1 MAVIDVPELMNMFR
15 QGDIDKQA
23 AAEAQR
29 KQALEERAMALKE
42 QPDVDFSFEKGG
54 LKVKGKLKD
63 LPALSQDPAF
73 APYLAG
79 IGGTITNEQSLENE
93 DINAQREAI
102 NTRLTKLSQEKL
114 KQELEIAKGDT
125 RTGAMELGLG
135 LVGLKKRSDVMK
147 EVEAERKVL
156 QGKMAE
162 LGFNRQAGQMETNV
176 PDYQS
181 EAMPLQATQ
190 QAAPQAAPQVA
201 PETPAQAPAQ
211 QEAPR
216 NFKSLQ
222 EARAAGVKPGQLIYI
237 NGKPGRLQARQ

>member
-1 MAVIDVPELMNMFR
+1 
-15 QGDIDKQA
+15 
-23 AAEAQR
+23 
-29 KQALEERAMALKE
+29 
-42 QPDVDFSFEKGG
+42 
-54 LKVKGKLKD
+54 
-63 LPALSQDPAF
+63 
-73 APYLAG
+73 
-79 IGGTITNEQSLENE
+79 
-93 DINAQREAI
+93 
-102 NTRLTKLSQEKL
+102 
-114 KQELEIAKGDT
+114 
-125 RTGAMELGLG
+125 
-135 LVGLKKRSDVMK
+135 MK
-147 EVEAERKVL
+147 ELEAERGVL

-181 EAMPLQATQ
+181 EAMPLQATP

-222 EARAAGVKPGQLIYI
+222 EAKAAGVKPGQLIYI

>member
-29 KQALEERAMALKE
+29 KREIEDREMALKE
-42 QPDVDFSFEKGG
+42 QPDVDFTFEKGG

-63 LPALSQDPAF
+63 LPALSQDPNF

-79 IGGTITNEQSLENE
+79 IGNTITNEQSLENE

-102 NTRLTKLSQEKL
+102 NERLTKLSKEKL
-114 KQELEIAKGDT
+114 KQELELAKGDT

-135 LVGLKKRSDVMK
+135 LVGMKPRSDVMK
-147 EVEAERKVL
+147 ELEAERGVL
-156 QGKMAE
+156 RGRMAE
-162 LGFNRQAGQMETNV
+162 LGFNRQSGQMETNV

-181 EAMPLQATQ
+181 STMPL
-190 QAAPQAAPQVA
+190 QAAPQVA
-201 PETPAQAPAQ
+201 PEAPAQAQPAPAQ
-211 QEAPR
+211 PEAPK
-216 NFKSLQ
+216 NFNSLQ
-222 EARAAGVKPGQLIYI
+222 EAKAAGVKPGQLIYI

>member
-1 MAVIDVPELMNMFR
+1 VC
-15 QGDIDKQA
+15 
-23 AAEAQR
+23 
-29 KQALEERAMALKE
+29 
-42 QPDVDFSFEKGG
+42 SS
-54 LKVKGKLKD
+54 D
-63 LPALSQDPAF
+63 L
-73 APYLAG
+73 
-79 IGGTITNEQSLENE
+79 EQSLENE
-93 DINAQREAI
+93 DINSQREAI

-181 EAMPLQATQ
+181 EAMPLQAT
-190 QAAPQAAPQVA
+190 PQAAPQVA

-216 NFKSLQ
+216 SFKSLQ

>member
-1 MAVIDVPELMNMFR
+1 MAVLDVPELMNMFR
-15 QGDIDKQA
+15 QDELQKQA
-23 AAEAQR
+23 VAEAQR

-79 IGGTITNEQSLENE
+79 IGNTISNEQSLQNE
-93 DINAQREAI
+93 DIETQRAELSE
-102 NTRLTKLSQEKL
+102 RLKDLQKKRV
-114 KQELEIAKGDT
+114 KQEIEIAKGDR
-125 RTGAMELGLG
+125 RTFAMEAGLG
-135 LVGLKKRSDVMK
+135 LIGAKPRADVLKDI
-147 EVEAERKVL
+147 EAEAGVYRNKL
-156 QGKMAE
+156 AE

-181 EAMPLQATQ
+181 ETMPLQAT
-190 QAAPQAAPQVA
+190 PQVA
-201 PETPAQAPAQ
+201 PETPAQSPAQ
-211 QEAPR
+211 PEAPR

-222 EARAAGVKPGQLIYI
+222 EAKAAGVKPGQLIYI

>member
-1 MAVIDVPELMNMFR
+1 MAVLDVPELMNMFR

-42 QPDVDFSFEKGG
+42 QPDVDFTFEKGG

-63 LPALSQDPAF
+63 LPTLSQDPAF
-73 APYLAG
+73 APYLSG
-79 IGGTITNEQSLENE
+79 IGQTISNEQNLQNE
-93 DINAQREAI
+93 DIETQRAELSD
-102 NTRLTKLSQEKL
+102 RLKDLQKKRV
-114 KQELEIAKGDT
+114 KQEIEIAKGDR
-125 RTGAMELGLG
+125 RTFAMEAGLG
-135 LVGLKKRSDVMK
+135 LIGAKPRADVLKDI
-147 EVEAERKVL
+147 EAEAGVYKNKL
-156 QGKMAE
+156 AE

-181 EAMPLQATQ
+181 PTMPMQAT
-190 QAAPQAAPQVA
+190 PQVA

-211 QEAPR
+211 PEAPK

-222 EARAAGVKPGQLIYI
+222 EAKAAGVKPGQLIYI

>member
-79 IGGTITNEQSLENE
+79 IGSTISNEQSLQNE
-93 DINAQREAI
+93 DIETQRAELGD
-102 NTRLTKLSQEKL
+102 RLKDLQKKRV
-114 KQELEIAKGDT
+114 KQEIEIAKGDR
-125 RTGAMELGLG
+125 RTFAMEAGLG
-135 LVGLKKRSDVMK
+135 LIGAKPRADVLKDI
-147 EVEAERKVL
+147 EAEAGVYKNKL
-156 QGKMAE
+156 AE
-162 LGFNRQAGQMETNV
+162 LGFNRQSGQMETNV

-181 EAMPLQATQ
+181 PTMPLQAPT
-190 QAAPQAAPQVA
+190 QVA
-201 PETPAQAPAQ
+201 PETPVQAPAQAPAQ
-211 QEAPR
+211 PEAPK
-216 NFKSLQ
+216 NFNSLQ
-222 EARAAGVKPGQLIYI
+222 EAKAAGVKPGQLIYI

>member
-29 KQALEERAMALKE
+29 KREIEDREMALKE
-42 QPDVDFSFEKGG
+42 QPDVDFTFEKGG

-63 LPALSQDPAF
+63 LPALSQDPNF

-79 IGGTITNEQSLENE
+79 IGSTITNEQSLENE
-93 DINAQREAI
+93 DINSQREAI

-114 KQELEIAKGDT
+114 KQELELAKGDT

-135 LVGLKKRSDVMK
+135 LVGMKPRSDVMK
-147 EVEAERKVL
+147 ELEAERGVL

-181 EAMPLQATQ
+181 PTMPLQAPT
-190 QAAPQAAPQVA
+190 QVA

>member
-29 KQALEERAMALKE
+29 KREIEDREMALKE
-42 QPDVDFSFEKGG
+42 QPDVDFTFEKGG

-63 LPALSQDPAF
+63 LPALSQDPNF

-79 IGGTITNEQSLENE
+79 IGSTITNEQSLENE

-102 NTRLTKLSQEKL
+102 NERLTKLSKEKL

-135 LVGLKKRSDVMK
+135 LVGMKPRSDVMK
-147 EVEAERKVL
+147 ELEAERGVL
-156 QGKMAE
+156 RGRMAE
-162 LGFNRQAGQMETNV
+162 LGFNRQSGQMETNV

-181 EAMPLQATQ
+181 ETMPLQAT
-190 QAAPQAAPQVA
+190 PQVTPQVA
-201 PETPAQAPAQ
+201 PETPAQTPAQ
-211 QEAPR
+211 PEAPK
-216 NFKSLQ
+216 NFNSLQ
-222 EARAAGVKPGQLIYI
+222 EAKAAGVKPGQLIYI

>member
-15 QGDIDKQA
+15 QDELQKQA
-23 AAEAQR
+23 VAEAQR

-79 IGGTITNEQSLENE
+79 IGSTISNEQSLQNE
-93 DINAQREAI
+93 DIETQRAELSD
-102 NTRLTKLSQEKL
+102 RLKELQKKRV
-114 KQELEIAKGDT
+114 KQEIEIAKGDR
-125 RTGAMELGLG
+125 RTFAMEAGLG
-135 LVGLKKRSDVMK
+135 LIGAKPRADVLKDI
-147 EVEAERKVL
+147 EAEAGVYKNKL
-156 QGKMAE
+156 AE

-181 EAMPLQATQ
+181 EAMPLQAT
-190 QAAPQAAPQVA
+190 PQVA
-201 PETPAQAPAQ
+201 PETPAQVPAQ
-211 QEAPR
+211 PEAPK

-222 EARAAGVKPGQLIYI
+222 EAKAAGVKPGQLIYI

>member
-1 MAVIDVPELMNMFR
+1 MAVLDVPELMNMFR
-15 QGDIDKQA
+15 QDELQKQA
-23 AAEAQR
+23 VAEAQR

-42 QPDVDFSFEKGG
+42 QPDVDFTFEKGG

-63 LPALSQDPAF
+63 LPTLSQDPAF

-79 IGGTITNEQSLENE
+79 IGSTISNEQNLQNE
-93 DINAQREAI
+93 EVEAQRVELAD
-102 NTRLTKLSQEKL
+102 RLQKLQKDKV
-114 KQELEIAKGDT
+114 KQEIEMAKGDR
-125 RTGAMELGLG
+125 RTFAMEAGLG
-135 LVGLKKRSDVMK
+135 LIGAKPRADVLKDI
-147 EVEAERKVL
+147 EAEAGVYRSKL
-156 QGKMAE
+156 AE

-181 EAMPLQATQ
+181 EAMPLQATP
-190 QAAPQAAPQVA
+190 QAAQQAAPQVA
-201 PETPAQAPAQ
+201 PETQAQAPAQ

-222 EARAAGVKPGQLIYI
+222 EAKAAGVKPGQLIYI

>member
-29 KQALEERAMALKE
+29 KREIEDREMALKE
-42 QPDVDFSFEKGG
+42 QPDVDFTFEKGG

-63 LPALSQDPAF
+63 LPTLSQDPAF
-73 APYLAG
+73 APYLSG
-79 IGGTITNEQSLENE
+79 IGQTISNEQNLQNE
-93 DINAQREAI
+93 DIETQRAELSD
-102 NTRLTKLSQEKL
+102 RLKDLQKKRV
-114 KQELEIAKGDT
+114 KQEIEIAKGDR
-125 RTGAMELGLG
+125 RTFAMEAGLG
-135 LVGLKKRSDVMK
+135 LIGAKPRADVLKDI
-147 EVEAERKVL
+147 EAEAGVYKNKL
-156 QGKMAE
+156 AE

-181 EAMPLQATQ
+181 PTMPMQAT
-190 QAAPQAAPQVA
+190 PQVA

-211 QEAPR
+211 PEAPK
-216 NFKSLQ
+216 NFNSLQ
-222 EARAAGVKPGQLIYI
+222 EAKAAGVKPGQLIYI

>member
-1 MAVIDVPELMNMFR
+1 MAVLDVPELMNMFR
-15 QGDIDKQA
+15 QDELQKQA
-23 AAEAQR
+23 VAEAQR

-42 QPDVDFSFEKGG
+42 QPDVDFTFEKGG

-63 LPALSQDPAF
+63 LPTLSQDPAF

-79 IGGTITNEQSLENE
+79 IGSTISNEQNLQNE
-93 DINAQREAI
+93 EVEAQRVELAD
-102 NTRLTKLSQEKL
+102 RLQKLQKDKV
-114 KQELEIAKGDT
+114 KQEIEMAKGDR
-125 RTGAMELGLG
+125 RTFAMEAGLG
-135 LVGLKKRSDVMK
+135 LIGAKPRADVLKDI
-147 EVEAERKVL
+147 EAEAGVYRSKL
-156 QGKMAE
+156 AE

-181 EAMPLQATQ
+181 EAMPLQAT
-190 QAAPQAAPQVA
+190 PQAAQQVA
-201 PETPAQAPAQ
+201 PETPAQTPAQ
-211 QEAPR
+211 PEAPK

>member
-29 KQALEERAMALKE
+29 KREIEDREMALKE
-42 QPDVDFSFEKGG
+42 QPDVDFTFEKGG

-63 LPALSQDPAF
+63 LPALSQDPNF

-79 IGGTITNEQSLENE
+79 IGSTITNEQSLENE

-102 NTRLTKLSQEKL
+102 NKRLTKLSEEKL
-114 KQELEIAKGDT
+114 KQELELAKGDT

-135 LVGLKKRSDVMK
+135 LVGLKKRSDVMR
-147 EVEAERKVL
+147 EVEAERGVL

-181 EAMPLQATQ
+181 PTMPLQAP
-190 QAAPQAAPQVA
+190 AQVA
-201 PETPAQAPAQ
+201 PETPVQAPAQ
-211 QEAPR
+211 PEAPK
-216 NFKSLQ
+216 NFNSLQ
-222 EARAAGVKPGQLIYI
+222 EAKAAGVKPGQLIYI

>member
-1 MAVIDVPELMNMFR
+1 MAVLDVPELMNMFR
-15 QGDIDKQA
+15 QGDLDKQA

-79 IGGTITNEQSLENE
+79 IGSTITNQQSLENE
-93 DINAQREAI
+93 DIQSQREAI
-102 NTRLTKLSQEKL
+102 NERLRKLSAEKL
-114 KQELEIAKGDT
+114 KQDIEIAKGDT
-125 RTGAMELGLG
+125 RTFAMEAGLG
-135 LVGLKKRSDVMK
+135 LVGAKPREDVKKQI
-147 EVEAERKVL
+147 EAEAGIYRKKL
-156 QGKMAE
+156 AE
-162 LGFNRQAGQMETNV
+162 LGYNRQAGQMETNV

-181 EAMPLQATQ
+181 PTMPLQAP
-190 QAAPQAAPQVA
+190 AQVA

-211 QEAPR
+211 QEAPK
-216 NFKSLQ
+216 NFNSLQ
-222 EARAAGVKPGQLIYI
+222 EAKAAGVKPGQLIYI

>member
-1 MAVIDVPELMNMFR
+1 MAVLDVPELMNMFR

-23 AAEAQR
+23 VAEAQR

-79 IGGTITNEQSLENE
+79 IGSTISNEQNLQNE
-93 DINAQREAI
+93 DIETQRAELSD
-102 NTRLTKLSQEKL
+102 RLKDLQKKRV
-114 KQELEIAKGDT
+114 KQEIEIAKGDR
-125 RTGAMELGLG
+125 RTFAMEAGLG
-135 LVGLKKRSDVMK
+135 LIGAKPRADVLKDI
-147 EVEAERKVL
+147 EAEAGGYKSKL
-156 QGKMAE
+156 AE
-162 LGFNRQAGQMETNV
+162 LGFNKQAGQMETNV

-181 EAMPLQATQ
+181 PTMPMQAT
-190 QAAPQAAPQVA
+190 PQVA

-211 QEAPR
+211 PEAPK
-216 NFKSLQ
+216 NFNSLQ
-222 EARAAGVKPGQLIYI
+222 EAKAAGVKPGQLIYI

>member
-1 MAVIDVPELMNMFR
+1 MAVLDVPELMNMFR
-15 QGDIDKQA
+15 QGDLDKQA

-42 QPDVDFSFEKGG
+42 QPDVDFTFEKGG

-63 LPALSQDPAF
+63 LPTLSQDPAF

-79 IGGTITNEQSLENE
+79 IGSTITNEQSLENE

-114 KQELEIAKGDT
+114 KQELELAKGDT

-135 LVGLKKRSDVMK
+135 LVGMKKRSDVMK
-147 EVEAERKVL
+147 ELEAERGVL

-162 LGFNRQAGQMETNV
+162 LGFNKQAGQMETNV

-181 EAMPLQATQ
+181 PTMPMQAT
-190 QAAPQAAPQVA
+190 PQAAA
-201 PETPAQAPAQ
+201 ETPAQAQPAPAQ
-211 QEAPR
+211 PEAPK
-216 NFKSLQ
+216 NFNSLQ
-222 EARAAGVKPGQLIYI
+222 EAKAAGVKPGQLIYI

>member
-29 KQALEERAMALKE
+29 KREIEDREMALKE
-42 QPDVDFSFEKGG
+42 QPDVDFTFEKGG

-63 LPALSQDPAF
+63 LPALSQDPNF

-79 IGGTITNEQSLENE
+79 IGSTITNEQSLENE

-102 NTRLTKLSQEKL
+102 NERLTKLSKEKL

-135 LVGLKKRSDVMK
+135 LVGMKPRSDVMK
-147 EVEAERKVL
+147 ELEAERGVL
-156 QGKMAE
+156 RGRMAE
-162 LGFNRQAGQMETNV
+162 LGFNRQSGQMETNV

-181 EAMPLQATQ
+181 EAMPLQAT
-190 QAAPQAAPQVA
+190 PQVA

-211 QEAPR
+211 PEAPK
-216 NFKSLQ
+216 NFNSLQ
-222 EARAAGVKPGQLIYI
+222 EAKAAGVKPGQLIYI

>member
-29 KQALEERAMALKE
+29 KREIEDREMALKE
-42 QPDVDFSFEKGG
+42 QPDVDFTFEKGG

-63 LPALSQDPAF
+63 LPALSQDPNF

-79 IGGTITNEQSLENE
+79 IGSTITNEQSLENE

-102 NTRLTKLSQEKL
+102 NERLTKLSKEKL

-135 LVGLKKRSDVMK
+135 LVGMKPRSDVMK
-147 EVEAERKVL
+147 ELEAERGVL
-156 QGKMAE
+156 RGRMAE
-162 LGFNRQAGQMETNV
+162 LGFNRQSGQMETNV
-176 PDYQS
+176 PDDQS
-181 EAMPLQATQ
+181 EAMPLQAT
-190 QAAPQAAPQVA
+190 PQVA

-211 QEAPR
+211 PEAPK
-216 NFKSLQ
+216 NFNSLQ
-222 EARAAGVKPGQLIYI
+222 EAKAAGVKPGQLIYI

>member
-29 KQALEERAMALKE
+29 KREIEDREMALKE
-42 QPDVDFSFEKGG
+42 QPDVDFTFEKGG

-63 LPALSQDPAF
+63 LPALSQDPNF

-79 IGGTITNEQSLENE
+79 IGSTISNEQSLENE
-93 DINAQREAI
+93 DINSQREAI

-114 KQELEIAKGDT
+114 KQELELAKGDT

-135 LVGLKKRSDVMK
+135 LVGMKPRSDVMK
-147 EVEAERKVL
+147 ELEAERGVL

-181 EAMPLQATQ
+181 PTMPLQAP
-190 QAAPQAAPQVA
+190 AQVA

-211 QEAPR
+211 PEAPK
-216 NFKSLQ
+216 NFNSLQ
-222 EARAAGVKPGQLIYI
+222 EAKAAGVKPGQLIYI